1 MKFETIFNAQGDNL
15 AEKLTEEELG
25 KISASV
31 HQGYKDDRTSR
42 RGWEAQNAEGLK
54 LALQLKESKSFPW
67 ENSANVKVPLV
78 AMACVQYNA
87 RDGRLGAE
95 SRSNAHYAGFNG
107 LSCQKDA

>member
-42 RGWEAQNAEGLK
+42 RGWEAHA
-54 LALQLKESKSFPW
+54 
-67 ENSANVKVPLV
+67 
-78 AMACVQYNA
+78 Y
-87 RDGRLGAE
+87 
-95 SRSNAHYAGFNG
+95 YAGFNG
-107 LSCQKDA
+107 LSCQKNA